1 MECMASTESFCQEL
15 ENDKGMKSKEKAQ
28 RIRNITVKHLWQG
41 CQLKLK
47 SNLEKKELK
56 NYALSMQIQ
65 MPGED
70 DGSC

>member
-28 RIRNITVKHLWQG
+28 RIRNIMVKHLRKG

-47 SNLEKKELK
+47 SNLEKKKIK
-56 NYALSMQIQ
+56 NYALSMR
-65 MPGED
+65 MPGEN